1 MKKILVTT
9 DFSVNSKAGIKFAI
23 QMSLQEKVKL
33 TFFHS
38 YYIMR
43 PTSWADSKFVAY
55 EKAEKAKLQTQLT
68 NFVSSVYKSMKVDF
82 KNVDCV
88 LSEAIN
94 ADSNIRDYAKKHK
107 FDFICISTR
116 GAGKLKKLFGT
127 NTSTIIKNSRVPV
140 IAVPS
145 NFKVGKLRDI
155 IYASDLEDLDKEL
168 KVVID
173 FNKDLKANIEL
184 LHFDFPAE
192 LQKKEKAMEAAKKKF
207 SKQKIKL
214 HLENV
219 NIAESFLT
227 NLENAIRKSKPSL
240 LVMFR
245 HTQQSFFDRIF
256 VPSYSAEFSYTSKVP
271 LLIFGKP

>member
-55 EKAEKAKLQTQLT
+55 EKAEVAKLQTQLT
-68 NFVSSVYKSMKVDF
+68 NFVRSVYKSMKVDF

>member
-55 EKAEKAKLQTQLT
+55 EKAEVAKLQTQLT

-82 KNVDCV
+82 KSVDCV

-145 NFKVGKLRDI
+145 NFKVGKLKDI

-168 KVVID
+168 KVVVD

-192 LQKKEKAMEAAKKKF
+192 LQKKEKAMEEVKKKF